1 MLGVQYLNWYRYC
14 KIVLVTEV
22 TYCTVYR
29 LCLEIEP
36 AFVSTGKCKVL
47 FSSLCRIFSE
57 TRPRTVHTLWTV
69 LPLDASGSRVSLLG
83 QLLLLL
89 LLLLRL
95 EEKEGLAVGKPVVD
109 VL

>member
-1 MLGVQYLNWYRYC
+1 MQSIILF
-14 KIVLVTEV
+14 
-22 TYCTVYR
+22 TVY
-29 LCLEIEP
+29 IYWFQP
-36 AFVSTGKCKVL
+36 G
-47 FSSLCRIFSE
+47 RIFPE